1 MSEREIE
8 IEIGEGWWA
17 ALLPLILLGVIG
29 LAILGRQLTPEAGS
43 VLTPAAW
50 RLMKAE
56 RAYEEELGLLREDF
70 EELVR
75 MFNANPNPVEAGLAA
90 DRIQYETLDGHPA
103 LSLQREVVAYAS
115 EIVWNWAMGG
125 TTREDA
131 EVVLTEAILMLERE
145 H

>member
-17 ALLPLILLGVIG
+17 ALLPLILLVVIG
-29 LAILGRQLTPEAGS
+29 LAILGRQLTPETGS

-56 RAYEEELGLLREDF
+56 RAYEEELGLLREDV

-103 LSLQREVVAYAS
+103 LSLQREAVAYAS

-125 TTREDA
+125 KTREDA